1 MSLFSSLL
9 GINDIWF
16 YGISSSWGINYI
28 RQALFLWDNYKLCQ
42 YLVMGLVEK
51 KLLFKF
57 GIRAVKRQCDF
68 MGWDI
73 QMCFFL
79 LSFLEINSHGI
90 YVWVLGHYSVI
101 AILVRE
107 K

>member
-1 MSLFSSLL
+1 MVFCHLHSSLYFWFMSLFSSLL

-16 YGISSSWGINYI
+16 YGISSSWGINDI
-28 RQALFLWDNYKLCQ
+28 RQVLFFELWDNYKLCQ
-42 YLVMGLVEK
+42 YLVLGLVEK

-73 QMCFFL
+73 QMCVFF
-79 LSFLEINSHGI
+79 FFVFFGNQ
-90 YVWVLGHYSVI
+90 
-101 AILVRE
+101 
-107 K
+107 